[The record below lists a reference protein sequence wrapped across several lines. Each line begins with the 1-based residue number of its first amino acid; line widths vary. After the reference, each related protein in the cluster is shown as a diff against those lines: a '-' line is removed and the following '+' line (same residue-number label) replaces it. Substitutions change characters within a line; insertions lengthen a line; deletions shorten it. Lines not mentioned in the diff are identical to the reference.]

1 MRDIETLQQIAI
13 DFRRALEDTDAIE
26 TFEGQTFPEGCCG
39 DAALLLGTYLI
50 DQGHGTFDYVLGYRG
65 DRSHAWIERNGLIID
80 ITADQFP
87 DMDVPII
94 ISTDSAWHRTFEP
107 RVPNAANFRIYDE
120 RTVEHLDDAYGMV
133 LEYLQREK

>member
-1 MRDIETLQQIAI
+1 MRDIETLQRIATN
-13 DFRRALEDTDAIE
+13 FRRALEDTDAIE

-65 DRSHAWIERNGLIID
+65 DRSHAWIEHEGLIID

-87 DMDVPII
+87 DMNEATI
-94 ISTDSAWHRTFEP
+94 ISTDSAWHRTFDP
-107 RVPNAANFRIYDE
+107 RRPNAANFRIYDE
-120 RTVEHLDDAYGMV
+120 RTAAHLDDAYRMV
-133 LEYLQREK
+133 LDYLQEAK